1 MTPTADSSEKMS
13 WRQLLDADW
22 SRLQALKGK
31 AHQPRRFTSLFSP
44 RFFSVVLVRTAH
56 VLHRR
61 GWHILAKLCSLINFL
76 LNGIEVPASLTIG
89 PGLIL
94 PHPQGT
100 IIGAGYIGCNV
111 TIYQQVTLGA
121 KFSDFD
127 FDLRSRPY
135 IEDGVVIT
143 AGAKIIGPCR
153 IGKNALIGAN
163 AVVVSDIPADCVA
176 VGIPARPVRRQDKL
190 DGNT

>member
-1 MTPTADSSEKMS
+1 MS

-22 SRLQALKGK
+22 SRLQAMKGG
-31 AHQPRRFTSLFSP
+31 APQPLRFTSLFSP
-44 RFFSVVLVRTAH
+44 RFFSVVLVRTAY
-56 VLHRR
+56 VLDRR
-61 GWHILAKLCSLINFL
+61 GWRVAAKIFSLINFV
-76 LNGIEVPASLTIG
+76 LNGIEVPASLPIG

-94 PHPQGT
+94 PHSQGT

-127 FDLRSRPY
+127 FDRQTRPHV
-135 IEDGVVIT
+135 EDGVVIT

-153 IGKNALIGAN
+153 IGRYALIGAN
-163 AVVVSDIPADCVA
+163 AVVTSDIPADCIA
-176 VGIPARPVRRQDKL
+176 VGIPARPIKRRSDIV
-190 DGNT
+190 GNA